1 MKSLTALQV
10 VSEELEKFINYLKT
24 VDAELLEQQEVTLLA
39 AVLLE
44 QLPTVLQSN
53 PDPLKYVQQSDYRI
67 KQKMRP

>member
-1 MKSLTALQV
+1 MLQV

-24 VDAELLEQQEVTLLA
+24 IDAKLEQHEATLLT

-44 QLPTVLQSN
+44 QLPTVLQSS
-53 PDPLKYVQQSDYRI
+53 PDLLKYVQQSDYRI